1 MARIAEGLHLVRSGV
16 RCGGD
21 ISDGLLVELERITD
35 MSGCGAEI
43 WLDRLP
49 VEPALVSDFGA
60 AWPDLAVGG
69 GEDFELVGDPSA
81 RRGRRH
87 CVDSWPAELAPLTVV
102 GRLREGSGVAVL
114 DREGGTSV
122 PPPRTT
128 SRHFA

>member
-1 MARIAEGLHLVRSGV
+1 MDAQLSPAARIAEGLELTSSGV

-49 VEPALVSDFGA
+49 VEPALVSDFGS

-69 GEDFELVGDPSA
+69 GEDFELVVDRCRP
-81 RRGRRH
+81 RRCRH
-87 CVDSWPAELAPLTVV
+87 CWPP
-102 GRLREGSGVAVL
+102 GRPTWR
-114 DREGGTSV
+114 R
-122 PPPRTT
+122 
-128 SRHFA
+128 